1 MHWVDWAIMLVPLLM
16 VLGMAFYSG
25 RYVRG
30 VADFLAAGR
39 VAGRYVMSVGDLISG
54 LSVITLV
61 ALCES
66 KYQTGYGVEFWGKPF
81 APVGIIF
88 FSDRILRL
96 PLERNQSI
104 VIRTIS

>member
-39 VAGRYVMSVGDLISG
+39 VAGDVWRRFDLGAERNYAGGAVRIQISDRIRG
-54 LSVITLV
+54 GIL
-61 ALCES
+61 
-66 KYQTGYGVEFWGKPF
+66 GKTF
-81 APVGIIF
+81 RSGWNHF